1 MAGRTE
7 PGKTCELVI
16 PVGNLFLL
24 CAGNYVIDFRMVLIA
39 PTTRRKAGCLFQV
52 GATHFIK
59 GSTPAMHLASGRHR
73 PDKSNLR
80 NIIW

>member
-39 PTTRRKAGCLFQV
+39 PTTRRNAGCLFQV
-52 GATHFIK
+52 GATPLHQGFDP
-59 GSTPAMHLASGRHR
+59 SHASGERATPTR
-73 PDKSNLR
+73 
-80 NIIW
+80 